1 MSLDEVID
9 RLLNAIAIKHGTLS
23 NALQS
28 IIPDPQTGFNGN
40 RYIPLP
46 RVTPRTI
53 NESWKQFYQLNIL
66 NKLANDLN
74 LKDGAQNLS
83 ISSDVD
89 KQIGEAIYNR
99 LSQRIKDPKPYE
111 HQARTIIWALYALD
125 QIRQFLTSFKQY
137 NYQNVSNIIS
147 LKPRRDAVALLA
159 PTATGKTEVL
169 ETIAFQLAI
178 DGVRAGFT
186 STKVIMIYPMK
197 EFMKDHIKRFIRDLT
212 YLYIN
217 NQKLSIGLL
226 NEDIKD
232 SNELSIDSRNLENY
246 LSTFFE
252 TDQNGKPLCPIHAT
266 PLSYR
271 VIGNNINVTCSRYQ
285 HEFDFIKFT
294 RDAIRSEPPDILLIT
309 PDMLNIIMRNTSTK
323 SDYKN
328 VFGFEDSFGFPL
340 AIILD
345 EPHIYSG
352 IFGTNVSLLL
362 RDLREL
368 IRQVAQRYK
377 LHYEPFILATSATLP
392 NPHTFLAKLLI
403 TDPSSIEI
411 IAPVSPDTQFMSNKG
426 VLALLPTPRQ
436 QKSGWGIQNARI
448 EIIPLLASILPPNK
462 RRILVFVD
470 STELAERLVYQITDY
485 ISRESGFWEE
495 YAVCK
500 KISSIYQPDV
510 CPNGVPNKAFISI
523 EPLSARMND
532 KVRRE
537 IAENFRTGKIN
548 VLVTTSALEVG
559 VDIGDVNYVVLVGLP
574 PTPLNF
580 EQRIGRVGRRG
591 QDSLVIVLGNEYS
604 GVDTYYLSSQ
614 QRFLDYIKS
623 VKQYD
628 IPLNPANPYAIR
640 SYVGNFATS
649 LTWYSSNQPY
659 SPQDIVNKYIDV
671 TVKIPQSLFLQ
682 SNNSM
687 LKIIGR
693 YLQQSQY
700 DLANQFRTLLNMTL
714 PKVFKYSSFP
724 SFYSDVWK
732 QVSREW
738 SKHLKNQWGLLDVVT
753 PLQNLRTLGK
763 QIPLKFKAGSTR
775 QRQIQLLELNDDVV
789 LAVLTYSLSKIGSNN
804 LKYMKMNIELP
815 PTPELRGVV
824 TLKTVK
830 IGSRN
835 IRMPFET
842 VGGLFKPFAPFNP
855 YYLQNYLQKIN
866 PTLCPHG
873 NFSLC
878 VIELT
883 EKSFQQTQIAL
894 ETFKQISEYIGQEN
908 KNLIKIIK
916 SIENYVNNIIRPVK
930 QHFANQSIYSYPSP
944 NDFRIYEPEELYFRP
959 LEPLCFVDKSGQLNC
974 RDKISK
980 SDLENASI
988 FLFYYEILLKSQS
1001 PKSQTRSARFVN
1013 KIDLRPIFQ
1022 KINFGLPHKVPSPPQ
1037 FDFKNRDLLIFLPN
1051 SLSYSYKNIK
1061 GNVDVTNAVTTRA
1074 VVLPVFLE
1082 EKSLI
1087 DKKQARD
1094 VEVALTSVRLLYA
1107 NLGYTVEATPGA
1119 KYMKRVGTQYN
1130 PSIIGTTIET
1140 YALSITID
1148 WDSWPSHSP
1157 VNDLVN
1163 DIGNDVMEFN
1173 QQTNQQTWRQN
1184 SSDLL
1189 EAFKVTASHSLSHVL
1204 LNFHSMYT
1212 GGNSRDLSEVIIF
1225 ETEGDKI
1232 KKSRIYLYDTVQG
1245 GNGISEL
1252 LFYYINDIINDALTV
1267 LFTRHMQARQSK
1279 QHRFLFLGEPGD
1291 VILGIWPRCPYYNV
1305 ALSRLWLLRFL
1316 ALHSGAT
1323 LQQWEQIGAPPR
1335 NYTFP

>member
-9 RLLNAIAIKHGTLS
+9 RLLTAIAIKHGTLS

-46 RVTPRTI
+46 RVTPRPI

-74 LKDGAQNLS
+74 LKDGTPNLS
-83 ISSDVD
+83 ISSNVD

-212 YLYIN
+212 YLYLKD
-217 NQKLSIGLL
+217 QKLSIGLL

-232 SNELSIDSRNLENY
+232 FNELSIDSRDLENY

-252 TDQNGKPLCPIHAT
+252 TDQNGKPLCPIHDT

-294 RDAIRSEPPDILLIT
+294 RDTIRSEPPDILLIT
-309 PDMLNIIMRNTSTK
+309 PDMLNNIMRNTSAK
-323 SDYKN
+323 SDSYKKI
-328 VFGFEDSFGFPL
+328 FGFEDSFGFPL
-340 AIILD
+340 VIILD

-368 IRQVAQRYK
+368 IRQIARRYG
-377 LHYEPFILATSATLP
+377 LDYEPFILATSATLP
-392 NPHTFLAKLLI
+392 NPQTFLAKLLVV
-403 TDPSSIEI
+403 DPSSIETI
-411 IAPVSPDTQFMSNKG
+411 MPNSPGTQFMSNKG
-426 VLALLPTPRQ
+426 VLALLPA
-436 QKSGWGIQNARI
+436 SSWGIRNARV
-448 EIIPLLASILPPNK
+448 EIVPLLAAILPPNE

-470 STELAERLVYQITDY
+470 STELAERLVYQITEY
-485 ISRESGFWEE
+485 ISRESGFWKE

-500 KISSIYQPDV
+500 NITSIFQPDV
-510 CPNGVPNKAFISI
+510 CPNGAPNEEFIKI
-523 EPLSARMND
+523 ESLSAKMGD

-537 IAENFRTGKIN
+537 IAENFRSGKIN

-559 VDIGDVNYVVLVGLP
+559 VDIGDINYIILVGLP
-574 PTPLNF
+574 PTPINF

-614 QRFLDYIKS
+614 QRFLDYIRS
-623 VKQYD
+623 VRQYD

-640 SYVGNFATS
+640 AYTGNFATS
-649 LTWYSSNQPY
+649 LTWYSSSQPY
-659 SPQDIVNKYIDV
+659 PPQDIINRYIDV
-671 TVKIPQSLFLQ
+671 AIKTPQSLFLQ
-682 SNNSM
+682 SSHSM

-693 YLQQSQY
+693 YLQQSQH
-700 DLANQFRTLLNMTL
+700 DLANQLRTLL
-714 PKVFKYSSFP
+714 KGFKYSSFP
-724 SFYSDVWK
+724 SFYSSKVWE
-732 QVSREW
+732 QISQEW

-753 PLQNLRTLGK
+753 PLRNLRTLGK
-763 QIPLKFKAGSTR
+763 QIPLKFKVGSTR
-775 QRQIQLLELNDDVV
+775 RRQTQLLELNDDVV
-789 LAVLTYSLSKIGSNN
+789 LAVLTYSLSKISS
-804 LKYMKMNIELP
+804 KKEINIELP
-815 PTPELRGVV
+815 PTHELRGVV

-835 IRMPFET
+835 IKMPFET

-866 PTLCPHG
+866 PALCPHG

-883 EKSFQQTQIAL
+883 EKSFQQTQIVL
-894 ETFKQISEYIGQEN
+894 KTLKQISEYIGQKN
-908 KNLIKIIK
+908 KNLIKIIE
-916 SIENYVNNIIRPVK
+916 SIENYINNTIRPVK
-930 QHFANQSIYSYPSP
+930 QRFANQSIYSYPSP

-974 RDKISK
+974 KDEISK
-980 SDLENASI
+980 SDLENASR
-988 FLFYYEILLKSQS
+988 FLFYYEILRSQS
-1001 PKSQTRSARFVN
+1001 SKSQTRSARFVN

-1022 KINFGLPHKVPSPPQ
+1022 KINLGLPHTVPSPPR
-1037 FDFKNRDLLIFLPN
+1037 FDFDNSDLLIFLPN

-1107 NLGYTVEATPGA
+1107 NLGYTVEARPGA
-1119 KYMKRVGTQYN
+1119 KYMKRIGTRYN
-1130 PSIIGTTIET
+1130 PSIIGTTTET
-1140 YALSITID
+1140 YALNITID
-1148 WDSWPSHSP
+1148 WDSWLSHSP
-1157 VNDLVN
+1157 VNNLVN

-1173 QQTNQQTWRQN
+1173 QQINQQTWRQN

-1189 EAFKVTASHSLSHVL
+1189 EAFKVTVSHSLSHVL

-1267 LFTRHMQARQSK
+1267 LFTRHMQARHSK
-1279 QHRFLFLGEPGD
+1279 QHEFLFLGEPGD
-1291 VILGIWPRCPYYNV
+1291 VKLGIWPRCPYYNV

-1323 LQQWEQIGAPPR
+1323 LQQWEQSGIPPR

>member
-46 RVTPRTI
+46 RVTPRPI
-53 NESWKQFYQLNIL
+53 NESWEQFYQLNIL

-83 ISSDVD
+83 ISSNVD

-137 NYQNVSNIIS
+137 NYQNLSNIIS

-212 YLYIN
+212 YLYLKD
-217 NQKLSIGLL
+217 QKLSIGLL

-232 SNELSIDSRNLENY
+232 FNELSIDSRDLENY

-252 TDQNGKPLCPIHAT
+252 TDQNGKPLCPIHDT

-285 HEFDFIKFT
+285 HGFDFIKFT

-309 PDMLNIIMRNTSTK
+309 PDMLNIIMRNTSAK
-323 SDYKN
+323 SDSYKKI
-328 VFGFEDSFGFPL
+328 FGFEDSFGFPL
-340 AIILD
+340 VIILD

-352 IFGTNVSLLL
+352 IFGTNISLLL

-368 IRQVAQRYK
+368 IRQIARRYG
-377 LHYEPFILATSATLP
+377 LDYEPFILATSATLP
-392 NPHTFLAKLLI
+392 NPQTFLAKLLVV
-403 TDPSSIEI
+403 DPSSIETI
-411 IAPVSPDTQFMSNKG
+411 MPNSPGTQFMSNKG
-426 VLALLPTPRQ
+426 VLALLPAP
-436 QKSGWGIQNARI
+436 SWGIRNARV
-448 EIIPLLASILPPNK
+448 EIVPLLAAILPPNE

-470 STELAERLVYQITDY
+470 STELAERLVYQITEY
-485 ISRESGFWEE
+485 ISRESGFWKE

-500 KISSIYQPDV
+500 NITSIFQPDV
-510 CPNGVPNKAFISI
+510 CPNGAPNEEFIKI
-523 EPLSARMND
+523 ESLSAKMDD

-537 IAENFRTGKIN
+537 IAENFRSGKIN

-559 VDIGDVNYVVLVGLP
+559 VDIGDINYVILVGLP
-574 PTPLNF
+574 PTPINF

-614 QRFLDYIKS
+614 QRFLDYIRS
-623 VKQYD
+623 VRQYD

-640 SYVGNFATS
+640 AYTGNFATS
-649 LTWYSSNQPY
+649 LTWYSSSQPY
-659 SPQDIVNKYIDV
+659 PPQDIINRYIDV
-671 TVKIPQSLFLQ
+671 AIKNPQSLFLQ
-682 SNNSM
+682 SSHSM

-693 YLQQSQY
+693 YLQQSQH
-700 DLANQFRTLLNMTL
+700 DLANQLRTLL
-714 PKVFKYSSFP
+714 KGFKYSSFP
-724 SFYSDVWK
+724 SFYSSDVWE
-732 QVSREW
+732 QISQEW

-753 PLQNLRTLGK
+753 PLRNLRTLGK
-763 QIPLKFKAGSTR
+763 QILLKFKVGSTR
-775 QRQIQLLELNDDVV
+775 RRQTQLLELNDDVV
-789 LAVLTYSLSKIGSNN
+789 LAVLTYSLSKISSKN
-804 LKYMKMNIELP
+804 LRNVEINIELP

-830 IGSRN
+830 IGNRN
-835 IRMPFET
+835 IKMQFET

-866 PTLCPHG
+866 PALCPHG

-883 EKSFQQTQIAL
+883 EKSFQQTQIVL
-894 ETFKQISEYIGQEN
+894 KTFKQISEYIGQKN
-908 KNLIKIIK
+908 KNLIKIIE
-916 SIENYVNNIIRPVK
+916 SIENYINNTIRPIK
-930 QHFANQSIYSYPSP
+930 QRFANQSIYSYPSP

-974 RDKISK
+974 KDEISK
-980 SDLENASI
+980 SDLENASR
-988 FLFYYEILLKSQS
+988 FLFYYEILRSQS
-1001 PKSQTRSARFVN
+1001 SKSLTRSARFVN

-1022 KINFGLPHKVPSPPQ
+1022 KINLGLPHTVPSPPR
-1037 FDFKNRDLLIFLPN
+1037 FDFDNSDLLVFLPN

-1061 GNVDVTNAVTTRA
+1061 GNVDVTNAVITRA

-1082 EKSLI
+1082 EKSQI

-1119 KYMKRVGTQYN
+1119 KYMKRIGTRYN
-1130 PSIIGTTIET
+1130 PSIIGTTTET
-1140 YALSITID
+1140 YALNITID
-1148 WDSWPSHSP
+1148 WDSWLSHSP
-1157 VNDLVN
+1157 VNNLVN

-1173 QQTNQQTWRQN
+1173 QQINQQTWRQN

-1189 EAFKVTASHSLSHVL
+1189 EAFKVTVSHSLSHVL

-1267 LFTRHMQARQSK
+1267 LFTRHMQARHSK
-1279 QHRFLFLGEPGD
+1279 QHEFLFLGEPGD
-1291 VILGIWPRCPYYNV
+1291 VKLGIWPRCPYYNV

-1323 LQQWEQIGAPPR
+1323 LQQWEQSGIPPR

>member
-1 MSLDEVID
+1 VLLDEVID
-9 RLLNAIAIKHGTLS
+9 RLLNAIAIKHSALS

-28 IIPDPQTGFNGN
+28 IIPDPQTGFSGN
-40 RYIPLP
+40 RYIPLL
-46 RVTPRTI
+46 RVTPRPI

-83 ISSDVD
+83 ISSNVD
-89 KQIGEAIYNR
+89 KLIGEAIYNR
-99 LSQRIKDPKPYE
+99 LSRHNIKDPKPYE

-125 QIRQFLTSFKQY
+125 QIIQFLTSFKQY
-137 NYQNVSNIIS
+137 NYQNISNIIS

-212 YLYIN
+212 YLYLK

-232 SNELSIDSRNLENY
+232 LNELSINSRDLENY
-246 LSTFFE
+246 LSMFFE
-252 TDQNGKPLCPIHAT
+252 TDQNGKPLCPIHDT

-271 VIGNNINVTCSRYQ
+271 VIGDNINVTCSRYQ

-309 PDMLNIIMRNTSTK
+309 PDMLNIIMRNTSAK
-323 SDYKN
+323 SDSYKKI
-328 VFGFEDSFGFPL
+328 FGFEDSFGFPL
-340 AIILD
+340 VIILD

-368 IRQVAQRYK
+368 IRQIARRYG
-377 LHYEPFILATSATLP
+377 LDYEPFILATSATLP
-392 NPHTFLAKLLI
+392 NPQTILAKLLVV
-403 TDPSSIEI
+403 DPSSIEI
-411 IAPVSPDTQFMSNKG
+411 IMPGSSGTQFMSNKG
-426 VLALLPTPRQ
+426 VLALLPAP
-436 QKSGWGIQNARI
+436 GWGIRNARV
-448 EIIPLLASILPPNK
+448 EIVPLLAAILPPNE

-500 KISSIYQPDV
+500 NITSIFQPDV
-510 CPNGVPNKAFISI
+510 CPNGAPNKEFITI
-523 EPLSARMND
+523 ESLSAKMD
-532 KVRRE
+532 DEVRRE

-559 VDIGDVNYVVLVGLP
+559 VDIGDINYVILVGLP
-574 PTPLNF
+574 PTPINF

-614 QRFLDYIKS
+614 QRFLDYIRS
-623 VKQYD
+623 VRQYD

-640 SYVGNFATS
+640 AYTGNFATS
-649 LTWYSSNQPY
+649 LTWYSSSQPY
-659 SPQDIVNKYIDV
+659 PPQDIINRYIDV
-671 TVKIPQSLFLQ
+671 AIKNPQSLFLQ
-682 SNNSM
+682 SSHSM

-700 DLANQFRTLLNMTL
+700 DLANQLRTLLKTL
-714 PKVFKYSSFP
+714 LEGFKYSSFP
-724 SFYSDVWK
+724 SFYSLDVWK
-732 QVSREW
+732 KISQGW
-738 SKHLKNQWGLLDVVT
+738 SEHLKNQWGLLEVVT
-753 PLQNLRTLGK
+753 PLRNLRTLGK
-763 QIPLKFKAGSTR
+763 QIPLKFKVRSTR
-775 QRQIQLLELNDDVV
+775 RRQTQLLELNDDVI
-789 LAVLTYSLSKIGSNN
+789 LAVLTYSLSEISSKN
-804 LKYMKMNIELP
+804 LRNVEINIELP
-815 PTPELRGVV
+815 PMHKLRGVV

-830 IGSRN
+830 IGDRN
-835 IRMPFET
+835 FRMPFET

-855 YYLQNYLQKIN
+855 YYLQKIN
-866 PTLCPHG
+866 PALCPHG

-883 EKSFQQTQIAL
+883 EKSFQQTQIVL
-894 ETFKQISEYIGQEN
+894 KTLKQISEYIGQKN
-908 KNLIKIIK
+908 KNLIKIIE
-916 SIENYVNNIIRPVK
+916 SIENYINNIIRPVK

-974 RDKISK
+974 KDKISK
-980 SDLENASI
+980 SDLENASEP
-988 FLFYYEILLKSQS
+988 LFYYEILSS
-1001 PKSQTRSARFVN
+1001 KSQTRSVRFVN

-1022 KINFGLPHKVPSPPQ
+1022 KINLELPQKVPSPP
-1037 FDFKNRDLLIFLPN
+1037 DFKNRDLLVFLPN

-1119 KYMKRVGTQYN
+1119 KYMKRIGTRYN

-1140 YALSITID
+1140 YALNITID
-1148 WDSWPSHSP
+1148 WDSWLSHSP
-1157 VNDLVN
+1157 VNNLVN

-1173 QQTNQQTWRQN
+1173 QQINQQTWRQN
-1184 SSDLL
+1184 PSDLL
-1189 EAFKVTASHSLSHVL
+1189 EAFKVTVSHSLSHVL

-1267 LFTRHMQARQSK
+1267 LFTRHMQARHSK
-1279 QHRFLFLGEPGD
+1279 QHKFLLSGEPGD

>member
-1 MSLDEVID
+1 MLLDEVID
-9 RLLNAIAIKHGTLS
+9 RLLNAIAIKHGALS

-28 IIPDPQTGFNGN
+28 IIPDPQTGFSGN

-46 RVTPRTI
+46 RVTPRPI

-74 LKDGAQNLS
+74 LKDGVQNLS
-83 ISSDVD
+83 ISSNVD

-137 NYQNVSNIIS
+137 NYQNVSKIIS

-178 DGVRAGFT
+178 DGVRAKFT
-186 STKVIMIYPMK
+186 TTKVIMIYPMK

-212 YLYIN
+212 YLYLKG
-217 NQKLSIGLL
+217 QRLSIGLL
-226 NEDIKD
+226 NEDIKNA
-232 SNELSIDSRNLENY
+232 NELSTNLSDLENY
-246 LSTFFE
+246 LSMFFE
-252 TDQNGKPLCPIHAT
+252 TNQNGKPVCPIHAT
-266 PLSYR
+266 PLNYR
-271 VIGNNINVTCSRYQ
+271 VSGNNIDVTCRS
-285 HEFDFIKFT
+285 HNHKFDFIRFT
-294 RDAIRSEPPDILLIT
+294 RDVLRSEPPDILLIT
-309 PDMLNIIMRNTSTK
+309 PDMLNIIIRNTSTK
-323 SDYKN
+323 SDSYKK

-362 RDLREL
+362 RDLRES
-368 IRQVAQRYK
+368 IRQVARRYG
-377 LHYEPFILATSATLP
+377 LDYEPFILATSATLP
-392 NPHTFLAKLLI
+392 NPQTFLAKLLVV
-403 TDPSSIEI
+403 DPSSIEI
-411 IAPVSPDTQFMSNKG
+411 IMPGSSGTQFMSNKG
-426 VLALLPTPRQ
+426 VLALLPAP
-436 QKSGWGIQNARI
+436 GWGIRNARV
-448 EIIPLLASILPPNK
+448 EIVPLLAAILPPNE

-485 ISRESGFWEE
+485 ISRKSGFWEE

-500 KISSIYQPDV
+500 NITSIFQPDV
-510 CPNGVPNKAFISI
+510 CPNGAPNKEFITI
-523 EPLSARMND
+523 ESLSAKMDD

-559 VDIGDVNYVVLVGLP
+559 VDIGDINYVILVGLP
-574 PTPLNF
+574 PTPINF

-640 SYVGNFATS
+640 AYTGNFATS
-649 LTWYSSNQPY
+649 LTWYSSSQPY
-659 SPQDIVNKYIDV
+659 SPQSIINKYIDI
-671 TVKIPQSLFLQ
+671 TIKNPQSLFLQ
-682 SNNSM
+682 SSHSM

-693 YLQQSQY
+693 YLKQSQS
-700 DLANQFRTLLNMTL
+700 DLANQLMTLLQVL
-714 PKVFKYSSFP
+714 PRSSFP
-724 SFYSDVWK
+724 SFYSDDDWRLIS
-732 QVSREW
+732 QEW
-738 SKHLKNQWGLLDVVT
+738 SRR
-753 PLQNLRTLGK
+753 LQNLWSLLEVVSPLRNLRILGK
-763 QIPLKFKAGSTR
+763 QIPLKFRAGSKK
-775 QRQIQLLELNDDVV
+775 QVLELDDDIV
-789 LAVLTYSLSKIGSNN
+789 LAVLTYSLSKIDVDN
-804 LKYMKMNIELP
+804 LENMKINIELP
-815 PTPELRGVV
+815 PSPELRGVV
-824 TLKTVK
+824 TLKTAK
-830 IGSRN
+830 IGAKK

-842 VGGLFKPFAPFNP
+842 VGGLFRPFAPFNP
-855 YYLQNYLQKIN
+855 YYLQRFN
-866 PTLCPHG
+866 PTHCPHG

-883 EKSFQQTQIAL
+883 EKSFQNTQIFL
-894 ETFKQISEYIGQEN
+894 KIFNKMSHYIYQKEN
-908 KNLIKIIK
+908 KNLNKIIET
-916 SIENYVNNIIRPVK
+916 IENYINNILHPVK
-930 QHFANQSIYSYPSP
+930 QRFANQSTYFYPSP
-944 NDFRIYEPEELYFRP
+944 SDFRIYEPEELYFRP
-959 LEPLCFVDKSGQLNC
+959 LEPLCFVDKYGQLNC
-974 RDKISK
+974 KDVISK
-980 SDLENASI
+980 SHLENSSI
-988 FLFYYEILLKSQS
+988 FLFYYEILS
-1001 PKSQTRSARFVN
+1001 KSQTRGTRFVN

-1022 KINFGLPHKVPSPPQ
+1022 KINSKLPQKVPSPPQ

-1051 SLSYSYKNIK
+1051 SLTYSYINIK

-1082 EKSLI
+1082 EKSPI
-1087 DKKQARD
+1087 DKKQGHN

-1107 NLGYTVEATPGA
+1107 NLGYTVKATPGV
-1119 KYMKRVGTQYN
+1119 KYMKRIGTEKR

-1140 YALSITID
+1140 YALNITID
-1148 WDSWPSHSP
+1148 WDSWLSSLP
-1157 VNDLVN
+1157 VDKDKLIK
-1163 DIGNDVMEFN
+1163 DIGNDIIEFN

-1184 SSDLL
+1184 PSDLL

-1212 GGNSRDLSEVIIF
+1212 GGNNKDLSEVIIF
-1225 ETEGDKI
+1225 ETDGDKI
-1232 KKSRIYLYDTVQG
+1232 KRSKIYLYDTVQG
-1245 GNGISEL
+1245 GNGVSEL

-1279 QHRFLFLGEPGD
+1279 QHKFLFSGEPGD

-1323 LQQWEQIGAPPR
+1323 LQQWEQSGAPPR